1 MKTKP
6 ITYGEAYTA
15 VKESL
20 MMVKGDWITIKKPI
34 HRDQMDKDSASK
46 YYTKKLKKIWG
57 NIYKEAI
64 PDRYVRARFIKEA
77 TCNSRAYR
85 VACHRVCER

>member
-1 MKTKP
+1 MSIKP

-20 MMVKGDWITIKKPI
+20 TMVKGDWITIEKPKHYPRMKKADAI
-34 HRDQMDKDSASK
+34 IYYSK
-46 YYTKKLKKIWG
+46 KFKKIWDD
-57 NIYKEAI
+57 IYKEVI
-64 PDRYVRARFIKEA
+64 PDEDKRQRIISAA